1 MFEVVSSFL
10 RGDHIAYVTDFID
23 EANEGFHC
31 RCFEVSF
38 EF

>member
-10 RGDHIAYVTDFID
+10 RGEHIAYVTDFID
-23 EANEGFHC
+23 EANEGSHW
-31 RCFEVSF
+31 RCFEVRF